1 MGKRQFKSLLLIGL
15 ALSTVLCVIIFG
27 QKSDNT
33 LASVENRPPC
43 MVLGTCSDFQN
54 PLDTQKI
61 FESSNG
67 LVEPLRIRS
76 PYTPENRPEGQPSC
90 DCPFDIAND
99 WSICGGRSAYA
110 KTGGREPI
118 CYEGESEPRQLWYYS
133 EETRKVDRERQGR

>member
-1 MGKRQFKSLLLIGL
+1 MGKRQFKSFLLIGL
-15 ALSTVLCVIIFG
+15 ALSTVLSVIIFG

-43 MVLGTCSDFQN
+43 MVLGTCSDFQYLEN
-54 PLDTQKI
+54 AQEI
-61 FESSNG
+61 FESANG

-76 PYTPENRPEGQPSC
+76 PYTPENRPSGQPSC
-90 DCPFDIAND
+90 DCPFDRAND

-118 CYEGESEPRQLWYYS
+118 CYEGESESRQLWYYS
-133 EETRKVDRERQGR
+133 TETSFVDRERQGK